1 MRIIFS
7 RKGFDTGSGGAP
19 SPIIDGRPVSLPIP
33 TNRRSTTRYHD
44 LGLGSLVERVTRGRV
59 GRDHLCHEDP
69 MFFDGRCLFG
79 QCGAAQ
85 SHLRR
90 QGVGIG
96 DVFLFFGL
104 FADEISGGRHHRL
117 YGYMRVDSI
126 IEGDALRSSHNAIQA
141 APRPHPH
148 TMGDWNANNCLYV
161 GPSRL
166 AAHADPRLRLTTHGG
181 PLRLW
186 DVPPWLAK
194 TGLSYHGRAER
205 WHEGGQLEIVSR
217 DQEFVAD
224 IGDREQPR
232 RWLDDI
238 IGVLEG

>member
-33 TNRRSTTRYHD
+33 TKRRSSTRYGD
-44 LGLGSLVERVTRGRV
+44 LGLGETVARITRGRI
-59 GRDHLCHEDP
+59 GADHLCHEDP

-90 QGVGIG
+90 QGVGPD

-104 FADEISGGRHHRL
+104 FSEDGGRERHHRL
-117 YGYMRVDSI
+117 YGYMRVDSV
-126 IEGDALRSSHNAIQA
+126 IEGASLSSGHPQIAA

-148 TMGDWNANNCLYV
+148 TIGEWNANNCLYA
-161 GPSRL
+161 GPGRL
-166 AAHADPRLRLTTHGG
+166 AGSADPRLRLTTAGG

-186 DVPPWLAK
+186 DVPAWLAE
-194 TGLSYHGRAER
+194 TGVSYHGRADR
-205 WHEGGQLEIVSR
+205 WHEGNRLEIVSR
-217 DQEFVAD
+217 GQEFVAD
-224 IGDREQPR
+224 IGEREEPR
-232 RWLDDI
+232 RWLEDI
-238 IGVLEG
+238 IGVIEG